1 VLQLPTYRR
10 IAPTRHSRGA
20 ASRQPPSTVLH
31 RPPGTP
37 PAPLLP
43 PPSPLLPLPS
53 TYRRQPASAMAPLL
67 QVQDSRRNRPA
78 SAKCS
83 ALPSSLLVHCSSRC
97 SVALA
102 PSHCAVLLLQRAA
115 AAQCTMLLLQRAASA
130 QPPRSSR
137 QPVRTALA
145 SRQPPASAHCAVLH
159 STAQCGCSL
168 QQCGSEFQFLLCVA
182 TVWQYA
188 HGLNVDE
195 FDDGY

>member
-1 VLQLPTYRR
+1 
-10 IAPTRHSRGA
+10 
-20 ASRQPPSTVLH
+20 
-31 RPPGTP
+31 
-37 PAPLLP
+37 
-43 PPSPLLPLPS
+43 
-53 TYRRQPASAMAPLL
+53 MAPLL

-83 ALPSSLLVHCSSRC
+83 ALPSSLPVHCSSRC